1 MKSWGDGMLE
11 LLQGPILKLLPDFAI
26 IGIGALMA
34 RRIDGAGWAA
44 LDKLNFFLLFPALLF
59 VATSSR
65 PIAVDRLLQVGG
77 LSCLVILAGF
87 TVILLLRRF
96 GPEVWLDFA
105 GCAQNAWR
113 FSTPLAFVVA
123 QVMPPEVITLLAAG
137 IGVSIP
143 LVNALAVMVLS
154 RGNATR
160 RQMIKGVLSNPF
172 FLASLAGIFVN
183 VLKIPLPE
191 MGVFTLDRLSQAA
204 LPMILL
210 SIGAALDWSMVLR
223 PDRFA
228 LVVHSV
234 RLLVLPALVWTTVT
248 VLGQEGIMAAA
259 ILIFSALPTSSS
271 SHLLAARFGADYK
284 RVAAIVTQSS
294 VFGCLSLPMW
304 TILALRWVM

>member
-1 MKSWGDGMLE
+1 MLE

-26 IGIGALMA
+26 IGVGTFMA
-34 RRIDGAGWAA
+34 RRIDAAGWIA
-44 LDKLNFFLLFPALLF
+44 LDKLNFYLLFPALLF

-65 PIAVDRLLQVGG
+65 PIAADQLLQVGG
-77 LSCLVILAGF
+77 LSCLVVLAGF
-87 TVILLLRRF
+87 AVILLLRRL
-96 GPEVWLDFA
+96 GPEKWLDFA
-105 GCAQNAWR
+105 GCAQNTWR

-143 LVNALAVMVLS
+143 LVNALAVMMLS
-154 RGNATR
+154 RGNATP
-160 RQMIKGVLSNPF
+160 RQIIKGVLSNPF
-172 FLASLAGIFVN
+172 FLASLAGILVN
-183 VLKIPLPE
+183 VLKAPLPE
-191 MGVFTLDRLSQAA
+191 MAVFTLDRMAQAA

-228 LVVHSV
+228 LVVHGV
-234 RLLVLPALVWTTVT
+234 RLLVLPGLVWVT
-248 VLGQEGIMAAA
+248 VMLLGLEGVMAAA

-271 SHLLAARFGADYK
+271 SHLLAAQFGADYK

-294 VFGCLSLPMW
+294 VFGCLTLPAW
-304 TILALRWVM
+304 TMLALRWVM